1 MVVAF
6 VRPRLPI
13 TVLKEH
19 LNATPQQILPAGTHR
34 CSQRILVDLD
44 QFTCR
49 GGRTGGRVE
58 GRKQEEVVRGI
69 SQSYSLLDLL
79 GLYLGDKL
87 FCACHD
93 FTEILGFKRN
103 VLAHIFDFMV
113 YC

>member
-19 LNATPQQILPAGTHR
+19 LNAAPQQILPAGTHR

-44 QFTCR
+44 QLTCR
-49 GGRTGGRVE
+49 GGQTRGWVE
-58 GRKQEEVVRGI
+58 GRKQEEDARGI
-69 SQSYSLLDLL
+69 SQSYGLLEVL
-79 GLYLGDKL
+79 GLYLGDKQ

-93 FTEILGFKRN
+93 FSEILSFKRN
-103 VLAHIFDFMV
+103 VLVHIFDFMV

>member
-19 LNATPQQILPAGTHR
+19 LNATPQQILPARTHR

-49 GGRTGGRVE
+49 GGRKGGWVE
-58 GRKQEEVVRGI
+58 GRKQENERGI
-69 SQSYSLLDLL
+69 SQSYGPLELL
-79 GLYLGDKL
+79 GLYLGGKQ

-93 FTEILGFKRN
+93 FIEILSFKRN
-103 VLAHIFDFMV
+103 VLVHIFDFMV
-113 YC
+113 CC